1 VRVVPFEQPGT
12 TGKDIYTGEETGTRV
27 LFAQAY

>member
-1 VRVVPFEQPGT
+1 VPFEQPGRR
-12 TGKDIYTGEETGTRV
+12 GNDIYTGEETDTLV